1 MPKANI
7 ICYFLEVESLV
18 NDFDRWLS
26 LLPAERREKGTRY
39 AFMKDRLLSLGGG
52 LLIEAFVGKGPYSFN
67 EYGKPYKKGLPR
79 FSLSHSGSLVLLAVS
94 HSEVGAD
101 IERLG
106 GRDPKLIEYCFDES
120 ERIRIRTEEDF
131 FLSWCEKEA
140 LGKLV
145 GFGIK
150 DPKKTPVIPLDEG
163 RVSFEGADY
172 FVKRGTRGD
181 YAYALACAEGFETE
195 FADVDLAQLRESLN

>member
-1 MPKANI
+1 MPKAKI

-26 LLPAERREKGTRY
+26 LLPAERREKCTRY

-67 EYGKPYKKGLPR
+67 KYGKPHKEGLPR

-101 IERLG
+101 IERIG
-106 GRDPKLIEYCFDES
+106 GRDPKLVEYCFDES
-120 ERIRIRTEEDF
+120 ERTRIRTEEDF

-140 LGKLV
+140 LGKLI

-150 DPKKTPVIPLDEG
+150 DPKKTPVVPLTEE
-163 RVSFEGADY
+163 RVSFEGVDY
-172 FVKRGTRGD
+172 FVKKGRRGD
-181 YAYALACAEGFETE
+181 YAYALACAERFEAE
-195 FADVDLAQLRESLN
+195 LFDVDLALLKESLS